1 MQLQDDFPCLGHLV
15 RICRP
20 DHNKS
25 GHCAHVG
32 KVLDWLMSR
41 TVLANSDGVVR
52 KYVYNRQLHQ
62 GTQTKRAAHVIHED
76 EKTGAE
82 GPNFHQTHSVEYRA
96 HGVLADSKM
105 KIASGIILSREITGA
120 FLREAGLGGGREICR
135 SPDQPGN
142 VLGGC
147 IQDLCRR
154 FTRSKAFWI
163 DWECWQVS
171 VPSFWQLA
179 VLHAE

>member
-1 MQLQDDFPCLGHLV
+1 
-15 RICRP
+15 
-20 DHNKS
+20 
-25 GHCAHVG
+25 
-32 KVLDWLMSR
+32 
-41 TVLANSDGVVR
+41 
-52 KYVYNRQLHQ
+52 RQLHQ

-105 KIASGIILSREITGA
+105 KVASGIILSREITGA

-135 SPDQPGN
+135 SSDQPRDFFGRR
-142 VLGGC
+142 
-147 IQDLCRR
+147 IQNLRRR
-154 FTRSKAFWI
+154 FTCSKAFWI
-163 DWECWQVS
+163 GRECWQVS
-171 VPSFWQLA
+171 VPSFWKLA